1 MDKLILI
8 EGENPVLIQKEIDKI
23 INKLTNYEVIKYDL
37 NEIEFNKMIINVCS
51 FEVERY

>member
-23 INKLTNYEVIKYDL
+23 IQKKQNIKKITYL
-37 NEIEFNKMIINVCS
+37 KQK
-51 FEVERY
+51 YLK